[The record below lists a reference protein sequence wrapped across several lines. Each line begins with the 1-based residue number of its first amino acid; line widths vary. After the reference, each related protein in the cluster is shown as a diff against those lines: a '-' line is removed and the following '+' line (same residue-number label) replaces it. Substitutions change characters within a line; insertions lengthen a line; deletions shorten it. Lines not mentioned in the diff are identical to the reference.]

1 MTTTKKFSGKN
12 FRKTR
17 NNKGILEVGDL
28 VHICVNNGDCGY
40 GLVTD
45 HDYGADYMEFYYLV
59 WIPADNRV
67 ERFFDHELTYV
78 S

>member
-12 FRKTR
+12 FQKTR
-17 NNKGILEVGDL
+17 NSKVALEVGDL
-28 VHICVNNGDCGY
+28 VHICVNNGDYGY
-40 GLVTD
+40 GLVSGEHSSPD
-45 HDYGADYMEFYYLV
+45 GEFYYLV
-59 WIPADNRV
+59 WSPHDNRS